1 MGQKFANAM
10 TDQGLIS
17 KIHKRSSNSVSKKK
31 KKNKQQKKN
40 TSYPIHKM
48 ERRPEQT
55 FFQIRHTDV

>member
-31 KKNKQQKKN
+31 KKQTTKKN

>member
-31 KKNKQQKKN
+31 KKNKQQKK
-40 TSYPIHKM
+40 TQATQSIKWK
-48 ERRPEQT
+48 EDLS
-55 FFQIRHTDV
+55 RHFSK

>member
-31 KKNKQQKKN
+31 KTNNKKN
-40 TSYPIHKM
+40 TSYPIRKM